1 MYVVHV
7 HAYKRCFT
15 QLVSI
20 RYIITRSVRNMTSFV
35 VHVSAIADFV
45 GGQQVGYNCDSFVKG
60 VVRHVK
66 KCDRGKGVQNTLK
79 KCNVIIE

>member
-1 MYVVHV
+1 
-7 HAYKRCFT
+7 
-15 QLVSI
+15 
-20 RYIITRSVRNMTSFV
+20 MTSFV